1 MMDSFVFVGVDV
13 SKHHWD
19 CAVDGRS
26 ETRRFRTDEH
36 ETAQCVAW
44 LQALAPAC
52 VCLEGSG
59 GWEQPLVDALHAA
72 GLPVAVVNPRQVRDF
87 ARAMNQ
93 LAKTDAID
101 AAVIARF
108 AAFAQPMLV
117 EKSSPNDEKMRALRT
132 RRDQIIDTL
141 TQEKNRL
148 SRQRDRVVQR
158 TIQKAIELYE
168 QQLEEVDEALRQCVQ
183 SDAVLQEKAR
193 QLTSVPSVGE
203 TTACALLVE
212 MPELGRLN
220 RREAA
225 RLAGLAP
232 INRDSG
238 TYRGHRKIGGGRPRI
253 RRAIYMATL
262 VATRYNPR
270 IKAYYQHLLAK
281 GKKKM
286 VALTACMRKLLL
298 ILNAIL
304 KNQTSWNCSPK
315 NT

>member
-19 CAVDGRS
+19 CAIDGRT
-26 ETRRFRTDEH
+26 ETRRFRTDRQ
-36 ETAQCVAW
+36 ETAQLVAW
-44 LQALAPAC
+44 LQTLAPAC
-52 VCLEGSG
+52 VCLEASG

-72 GLPVAVVNPRQVRDF
+72 DLPVAVVNPRQVRDF

-108 AAFAQPMLV
+108 AAFARPLLT
-117 EKSSPNDEKMRALRT
+117 EKMSANDEKMRAFRT
-132 RRDQIIDTL
+132 RRDQIVGML
-141 TQEKNRL
+141 TQERNRL
-148 SRQRDRVVQR
+148 SRQRDRDVQR
-158 TIQKAIELYE
+158 TIERAIDLYE
-168 QQLEEVDEALRQCVQ
+168 QQLQEVDEALHQCVQ
-183 SDAVLQEKAR
+183 NDAELCDKAQR
-193 QLTSVPSVGE
+193 MTSVPSIGK

-253 RRAIYMATL
+253 RTAIYMATL
-262 VATRYNPR
+262 VATRHNPT
-270 IKAYYQHLLAK
+270 IKAYYQHLLSK

-304 KNQTSWNCSPK
+304 KNQTSWNCSQK